1 MVGLL
6 GGLLLILLFGGFW
19 ILGLIRVI
27 MGRIRMVGGSCSRG
41 MGAKMLCFCSDYRR
55 SGWFLSLFLL
65 APNITEL

>member
-1 MVGLL
+1 MVALL

-41 MGAKMLCFCSDYRR
+41 MYGPLKTNSVITVEPGIYIPAKVTHKK
-55 SGWFLSLFLL
+55 
-65 APNITEL
+65 IEE